1 MRIKTISRFLL
12 CLCPMV
18 LALYSCSSEAKWETE
33 GVEVK
38 MEIKNVSAGFIEC
51 NFSTNKDAY
60 YLIAVCKPWE
70 DYNPVYNS
78 KQFMQLAL
86 DSAYAEYLFWRN
98 DLLRAKEFNVAPF
111 SSHSLQYG
119 DLNHFFTGLLPD
131 EDYWVFAFPVD
142 PVAMKPAGPLN
153 LVNIKTLEDS
163 KMDIH
168 FEYRIKGKWDYIYPV
183 DSTGKIYEHFPYI
196 ATTRDSLT
204 LEQDSI
210 VSISQVLLYF
220 VLWSMERFLEPAK
233 ADAKYGVYAVKN
245 DGIQSAEAFKEG
257 HTYYTAISGFDGSF
271 RQTTVYRFVWTG
283 DSCEYY
289 FHDTDSANLT
299 SMIPD

>member
-33 GVEVK
+33 DVEVK

-119 DLNHFFTGLLPD
+119 NLNHFFTGLLPD

-153 LVNIKTLEDS
+153 LVNVKTLEDS

-196 ATTRDSLT
+196 TTTRDSTT
-204 LEQDSI
+204 LAEDSI
-210 VSISQVLLYF
+210 FTPGEVLLYF

-299 SMIPD
+299 RMIPD

>member
-1 MRIKTISRFLL
+1 
-12 CLCPMV
+12 
-18 LALYSCSSEAKWETE
+18 
-33 GVEVK
+33 
-38 MEIKNVSAGFIEC
+38 
-51 NFSTNKDAY
+51 
-60 YLIAVCKPWE
+60 
-70 DYNPVYNS
+70 
-78 KQFMQLAL
+78 
-86 DSAYAEYLFWRN
+86 
-98 DLLRAKEFNVAPF
+98 
-111 SSHSLQYG
+111 
-119 DLNHFFTGLLPD
+119 
-131 EDYWVFAFPVD
+131 
-142 PVAMKPAGPLN
+142 
-153 LVNIKTLEDS
+153 
-163 KMDIH
+163 MDIH

-183 DSTGKIYEHFPYI
+183 DSTGTIYEHFPYI

-220 VLWSMERFLEPAK
+220 VLWSMERFLEPEK

-299 SMIPD
+299 RMIPD